1 MRVSVRH
8 DDPGY
13 HPMAKNGG
21 FQILLDGEDVTDLC
35 HTADEEEGRVYGYRL
50 NSEGLKYVDP
60 DTGFAA
66 EHVMLG
72 EVEIVKRYN
81 GANVYA

>member
-1 MRVSVRH
+1 MRISVRR

-13 HPMAKNGG
+13 HPMAINGG
-21 FQILLDGEDVTDLC
+21 FQILLDGEDVTNIC
-35 HTADEEEGRVYGYRL
+35 HTADEEEGRVYGYAL
-50 NSEGLKYVDP
+50 NKDGDKYIDP

-72 EVEIVKRYN
+72 EVEVVKMYN
-81 GANVYA
+81 GVSTNA